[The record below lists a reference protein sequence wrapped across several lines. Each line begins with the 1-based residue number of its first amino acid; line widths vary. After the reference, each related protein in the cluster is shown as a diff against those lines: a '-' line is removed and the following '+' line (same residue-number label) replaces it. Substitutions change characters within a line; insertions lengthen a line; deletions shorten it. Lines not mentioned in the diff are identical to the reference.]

1 MLTIS
6 SQHNNVHFTVLQH
19 NICEG
24 LQCITFSFAV
34 FFFSFRLLVSEEK
47 GESYDFT
54 MNSVI
59 FDHWRIITCA
69 PRIISNTFQA
79 FYTFTSTL
87 SLSPFDNRTLH
98 FGADSHDINHW
109 SSCFSI
115 LFAVGITQNISFC
128 AKIGNTALVLCTKSF
143 HMVLLHLII
152 KALEMLLFR
161 VPSSVHYSKSHAN
174 TSVIINFGSIKTTHS
189 IGLHIIPEF
198 MKRKGI
204 HAIIIRITRCSQW
217 NEKKK
222 WNSIKKSRSTGQH
235 RVRSI
240 KPNIHMT
247 VYHFSRQNIG
257 LSTR

>member
-1 MLTIS
+1 MISQWILWSLTIEALLP
-6 SQHNNVHFTVLQH
+6 VHRALYQIHFRHFIHSLQRFLCLLLTIGRFTLALIPTISTIDHHVFPFYSPL
-19 NICEG
+19 G
-24 LQCITFSFAV
+24 LHKTSAFV
-34 FFFSFRLLVSEEK
+34 PKLV
-47 GESYDFT
+47 
-54 MNSVI
+54 
-59 FDHWRIITCA
+59 
-69 PRIISNTFQA
+69 
-79 FYTFTSTL
+79 
-87 SLSPFDNRTLH
+87 TLH
-98 FGADSHDINHW
+98 LFFVRNLFIWFCFTW
-109 SSCFSI
+109 SSMHSKRYCSVCRQVSI
-115 LFAVGITQNISFC
+115 IRNRMPI
-128 AKIGNTALVLCTKSF
+128 
-143 HMVLLHLII
+143 LL
-152 KALEMLLFR
+152 
-161 VPSSVHYSKSHAN
+161 
-174 TSVIINFGSIKTTHS
+174 SVIINFGSIKTNHS